1 MTAMAVHA
9 VAQRTCA
16 VVLAGGKGSRMG
28 GVDKGLQSF
37 KGQPLAQQALLR
49 LRDQTAGAP
58 GLIGI
63 NANRH
68 IDTYTALGV
77 PVWQDATPDYAGP
90 LAGFLA
96 ALHVCNALG
105 TQCDYVLTVPCDSP
119 LFPLDL
125 LERLA
130 QALTDTQA
138 DIAMVSAPERND
150 DGTTTLRRQ
159 PVFCL
164 VKTSLFSS
172 LQTFVNAGG
181 SKIFAWVQQHHYAEV
196 PFDRTGDTANA
207 FFNANTLAQL
217 HHLEQS

>member
-1 MTAMAVHA
+1 MAVHA
-9 VAQRTCA
+9 IAQRTCA
-16 VVLAGGKGSRMG
+16 VVLAGGRGSRMG

-37 KGQPLAQQALLR
+37 KGHTLAQQALQR
-49 LRDQTAGAP
+49 LRTQSAGAP
-58 GLIGI
+58 GLLGI

-68 IDTYTALGV
+68 LELYAAMGV
-77 PVWQDATPDYAGP
+77 PVWHDVTPDYAGP

-96 ALHVCNALG
+96 ALQVCQVPE
-105 TQCDYVLTVPCDSP
+105 TCMDYVLTVPCDSP

-138 DIAMVSAPERND
+138 DIAMVSAPERNS
-150 DGTTTLRRQ
+150 DGSTTLRRQ

-164 VKTSLFSS
+164 VKARLFSS
-172 LQTFVNAGG
+172 LQDFVDAGG
-181 SKIFAWVQQHHYAEV
+181 SKIFAWVQQHRYAEV
-196 PFDRTGDTANA
+196 PFARAGDDANA

-217 HHLEQS
+217 QQLEQS

>member
-1 MTAMAVHA
+1 
-9 VAQRTCA
+9 
-16 VVLAGGKGSRMG
+16 MG

-37 KGQPLAQQALLR
+37 RGHTLAQQALQR
-49 LRDQTAGAP
+49 LQDQTAGAP
-58 GLIGI
+58 GLVGI

-68 IDTYTALGV
+68 IDRYAAMGV

-96 ALHVCNALG
+96 AMQACQARVVPM
-105 TQCDYVLTVPCDSP
+105 DYVLTVPCDSP

-125 LERLA
+125 LARLA

-138 DIAMVSAPERND
+138 DIAMASAPERND
-150 DGTTTLRRQ
+150 DGSTTLRRQ

-164 VKTSLFSS
+164 VKISLLDS
-172 LQTFVNAGG
+172 LQTFVNADG
-181 SKIFAWVQQHHYAEV
+181 SKIFAWVQQHRYAEV
-196 PFDRTGDTANA
+196 PFDRPGDTANA

>member
-1 MTAMAVHA
+1 
-9 VAQRTCA
+9 
-16 VVLAGGKGSRMG
+16 MG

-37 KGQPLAQQALLR
+37 RGHTLVQQALQR
-49 LRDQTAGAP
+49 LQDQSAGAP
-58 GLIGI
+58 GMIGI
-63 NANRH
+63 NANRYL
-68 IDTYTALGV
+68 DRYAAMGF

-96 ALHVCNALG
+96 GLHACNSPSAH
-105 TQCDYVLTVPCDSP
+105 YSYMLTVPCDSP

-125 LERLA
+125 LERLTK
-130 QALTDTQA
+130 ALTDTRV
-138 DIAMVSAPERND
+138 DIAMASAPESNP

-172 LQTFVNAGG
+172 LQQFVNAGG

-196 PFDRTGDTANA
+196 AFDRVGDAANA

-217 HHLEQS
+217 QHLEQS

>member
-1 MTAMAVHA
+1 
-9 VAQRTCA
+9 
-16 VVLAGGKGSRMG
+16 MG
-28 GVDKGLQSF
+28 GVDKGLQNF
-37 KGQPLAQQALLR
+37 RGHTLAQQALQR
-49 LRDQTAGAP
+49 LHNQSVGAP

-68 IDTYTALGV
+68 MDRYATMGV

-96 ALHVCNALG
+96 ALQVCQAP
-105 TQCDYVLTVPCDSP
+105 DARMHYVLTVPCDSP

-172 LQTFVNAGG
+172 LQDFVNAGG
-181 SKIFAWVQQHHYAEV
+181 SKIFAWVQLHHYAEV
-196 PFDRTGDTANA
+196 AFYRAGDDANA

-217 HHLEQS
+217 QQLEQS

>member
-1 MTAMAVHA
+1 M
-9 VAQRTCA
+9 
-16 VVLAGGKGSRMG
+16 VLAGGKGSRMG

-37 KGQPLAQQALLR
+37 KALPLAQHALER
-49 LRDQTAGAP
+49 LGNQSTGKP
-58 GLIGI
+58 GLVGI

-68 IDTYTALGV
+68 IELYATMGV

-96 ALHVCNALG
+96 ALRVCQRPD
-105 TQCDYVLTVPCDSP
+105 TPMDYVLTVPCDSP

-130 QALTDTQA
+130 LALTQTRGE
-138 DIAMVSAPERND
+138 IAMVTAPEHND
-150 DGTTTLRRQ
+150 DGTRVLRRQ

-164 VKTSLFSS
+164 MKTSLCLS
-172 LQTFVNAGG
+172 LQQFVDTGG
-181 SKIFAWVQQHHYAEV
+181 SKIFAWAQQHHCVEV
-196 PFDRTGDTANA
+196 PFDRAGDDSNA

-217 HHLEQS
+217 QHLEQS